1 MTVRG
6 IIAEFDHETVTL
18 LTPEGDLYNLSVKD
32 CPAEPV
38 LGRVVEVKVR
48 RQAARLRLARWSRRY
63 AAIAVAVAVVLTVVF
78 WAGRLAVPPVL
89 ATVAIDI
96 NPSVELDVA
105 AGANHPVT
113 AARAVNADGEHVLQ
127 AMDGGAASLN
137 GRPLAAAAAAVTA
150 AAGRA
155 GFVVPDRGAV
165 IVTVIPRGDDAV
177 VTSLQAAATAG
188 ARRGLVMSGVSAPVL
203 GFAVTP
209 DEAAAARRAGRPVGV
224 AAVVR
229 AAAAR
234 GVKLDAGAVVEQG
247 LLPALHEVGL
257 GIADLT
263 ASGDSPA
270 AGSGPEYLTP
280 PQQVQH
286 ERKGQAPAAPEPKV
300 PSVPTEPDK
309 PAPVP
314 EKVTHSD
321 ASPEPEPK
329 MKPQPEVRPQP
340 EPNPKPERPNVLEP
354 QPPAVPE
361 LPSTLLPLGKML
373 PTEPGDSGS
382 VLPKI
387 LAPLGLGNIIPAE
400 PADSDPVLPKIL
412 APLGLGNIIPTEP
425 ADSGSVLQKIL
436 SPLGLGGLI
445 SVPTPQKLLSL
456 PQPEPE
462 QQPLLPL
469 QSLLEPERSEWSG
482 ILLPSGTSE
491 DIWISVEG
499 NLLRALEL
507 LSSLVPSRPQLLE
520 ILARFEA
527 LNNDWSALLRSYG
540 VDPILWN
547 KVWQAE
553 TP

>member
-400 PADSDPVLPKIL
+400 PADSGSVPPVMPARPQPGPEQRPAHPLAFLQEADRPECQGSCFPSGPGDLCTLLRLPAL
-412 APLGLGNIIPTEP
+412 APLWRAVAALTP
-425 ADSGSVLQKIL
+425 AETAAPYGDRPNSCAKGQQKTQEL
-436 SPLGLGGLI
+436 PAGMVE
-445 SVPTPQKLLSL
+445 VPFRNYNP
-456 PQPEPE
+456 
-462 QQPLLPL
+462 
-469 QSLLEPERSEWSG
+469 
-482 ILLPSGTSE
+482 
-491 DIWISVEG
+491 
-499 NLLRALEL
+499 
-507 LSSLVPSRPQLLE
+507 
-520 ILARFEA
+520 ILADKR
-527 LNNDWSALLRSYG
+527 RMVYG
-540 VDPILWN
+540 
-547 KVWQAE
+547 
-553 TP
+553 